1 VFLFNQALERFFA
14 DLRFAWR
21 QILRNLSF
29 SFVIILTLALGIGA
43 VTAVYQVADQALFH
57 PLPYPEAN
65 RIVML
70 WGRDRLKPEQRNL
83 VSAAELRG
91 FEENNTFSAIG
102 GIDLKQL
109 SFALTGAGRPRQ
121 IAAANV
127 TPAFFEVLGEG
138 AEIGSSLR
146 REELSRDA
154 NSIVVVSHNL
164 WREVLHSDP
173 QAIGKTI
180 NLDGRAYKVI
190 AVMPSTFHFPIRYQN
205 EELDAWM
212 PSSIDP
218 MLNRPG
224 LRVAGTL
231 LTFAKLSTGTGLA
244 PTQQQMNA
252 VEGRLISTYPEMSKN
267 RAVDVFSL
275 KEELAGAHHEELLL
289 LLGAVGVLLIIAC
302 FNVANLL
309 ITRGHARS
317 QELATRIS
325 LGAGR
330 ASLLRQLL
338 TESLL
343 LAFLGVVCGIP
354 IALLGSRAL
363 ASYLQTEPGGTGFA
377 HLLSSPALASHGLP
391 LQSLAFLILVF
402 GGTLVLSGTLP
413 AFVLSARNKMHV
425 VNGQMRMSL
434 GNQSRNL
441 RLTLMIV
448 QIALALPLAV
458 SALLLVRSFERLVH
472 ADPVFQVRHRL
483 TYQITLPMASY
494 PSPAVQ
500 ARLFGSLLTKVH
512 ALAGVES
519 AGLIGGLPLTS
530 WMKIGEFQPD
540 TLPATQNS
548 DLPRA
553 QTRSTSPEYFVVM
566 GIPVL
571 QGRIFEPGSEEFTP
585 KEVVISRSLAAQ
597 YWPASN
603 PIGHT
608 LKLGSDDE
616 DTPYTVVGVVGD
628 VHQNTLEKST
638 GPEFYLSFHGH
649 PDRSMGLVVNTTVDP
664 KTMQVSVENA
674 LHSLNPELPI
684 AHTAS
689 FDELVQEASGA
700 QRVHLFLLTL
710 VAALAVVLTAI
721 GVFGLV
727 SYFVTQ
733 RTREI
738 GIRIA
743 LGAGRSRIFSV
754 VAREIL
760 LLLGIGVGGGLG
772 IALGFSGLLKH
783 LLFGVS
789 AFDPAMYASASLLVV
804 ACALLASVF
813 PLVRAFHIETA
824 SILNVE

>member
-1 VFLFNQALERFFA
+1 MERFFA

-29 SFVIILTLALGIGA
+29 SVVVILTLALGIGA

-57 PLPYPEAN
+57 PLSYPEAN

-83 VSAAELRG
+83 VSAAELQG
-91 FEENNTFSAIG
+91 FEESKVFSAIG

-109 SFALTGAGRPRQ
+109 SFALTGAGKPRQ
-121 IAAANV
+121 VAAANV
-127 TPAFFEVLGEG
+127 TPAFFEVLGEDP
-138 AEIGSSLR
+138 EIGSSLHKD
-146 REELSRDA
+146 ELSREA
-154 NSIVVVSHNL
+154 NAIVVISHNL
-164 WREVLHSDP
+164 WRELLHSDP

-190 AVMPSTFHFPIRYQN
+190 AVMPSSFHFPIRYQN
-205 EELDAWM
+205 EELDAWV
-212 PSSIDP
+212 PESIDA
-218 MLNRPG
+218 MLKRPG

-231 LTFAKLSTGTGLA
+231 LTFAKTPAGSALVQV
-244 PTQQQMNA
+244 QQQMNTIQ
-252 VEGRLISTYPEMSKN
+252 GRLISTYPEMSKN
-267 RAVDVFSL
+267 RTVDAFAL
-275 KEELAGAHHEELLL
+275 KDELAGAHHEELLL
-289 LLGAVGVLLIIAC
+289 LLGAVGVLLVIAC

-343 LAFLGVVCGIP
+343 LAFLGVLCGIP
-354 IALLGSRAL
+354 IALLGSRML
-363 ASYLQTEPGGTGFA
+363 ASYIQTEPGGAGFA
-377 HLLSSPALASHGLP
+377 HLLSSPALASHALP
-391 LQSLAFLILVF
+391 LRSLFFLIAVF
-402 GGTLVLSGTLP
+402 GGTLVLAGTLP
-413 AFVLSARNKMHV
+413 AFLLSARNKMHV
-425 VNGQMRMSL
+425 VNGQMRMSV
-434 GNQSRNL
+434 GSQSRKL

-472 ADPVFQVRHRL
+472 ADPGFQVRHRI
-483 TYQITLPMASY
+483 TYQITLPIASY
-494 PSPAVQ
+494 PSPALQ
-500 ARLFGSLLTKVH
+500 ARFFNSFLEKVSPIP
-512 ALAGVES
+512 GVES

-540 TLPATQNS
+540 TVPSNQSA

-553 QTRSTSPEYFVVM
+553 QTRSTSSNYFAVM

-571 QGRIFEPGSEEFTP
+571 RGRTFQSGSEESSP
-585 KEVVISRSLAAQ
+585 KEVVVSRSLAAQ
-597 YWPASN
+597 YWSGTDPV
-603 PIGHT
+603 GHT
-608 LKLGSDDE
+608 MKLGSDE
-616 DTPYTVVGVVGD
+616 EAPYTIVGVVGD
-628 VHQNTLEKST
+628 VHQNTLEKNT
-638 GPEFYLSFHGH
+638 GAEFYLSFRGH
-649 PDRSMGLVVNTTVDP
+649 PDRSMGLVVNTIVDP

-684 AHTAS
+684 AHS
-689 FDELVQEASGA
+689 SSYDELVDEASGA
-700 QRVHLFLLTL
+700 QRVHLVLLTL
-710 VAALAVVLTAI
+710 VAGLAVILTAI

-743 LGAGRSRIFSV
+743 LGAGRSRIFAV

-760 LLLGIGVGGGLG
+760 LLLGIGVAGGLA
-772 IALGFSGLLKH
+772 IALGFSGLMEH

-789 AFDPAMYASASLLVV
+789 AFDPVMYASASLLIV
-804 ACALLASVF
+804 ACALTASVV
-813 PLVRAFHIETA
+813 PLLRAFQIEPA
-824 SILNVE
+824 SILKVE